1 MPVPSFARFLA
12 ALCFAFGATTALHAE
27 SSFKFNLFEFE
38 GAYVQRIFNFDEEY
52 ASKYG
57 ITVPIPFSISV
68 PIRSDVKMIADGK
81 PDDGGFAKFTFA
93 VEDDGNLVFLEN
105 IKLVSA
111 TIPIPADVDDPE
123 AVRMQI
129 AAKLLREQAFP
140 SAVKGFQN
148 PEILALEKYEFDNSR
163 GVQLIGLYV
172 DPSIGSMLLRM
183 TINLNPK
190 HPVSYLTVANT
201 NLSLVPVS
209 NGDTLRQT
217 ITARVANGLTYK

>member
-93 VEDDGNLVFLEN
+93 VEDHGNLVFL
-105 IKLVSA
+105 
-111 TIPIPADVDDPE
+111 
-123 AVRMQI
+123 
-129 AAKLLREQAFP
+129 
-140 SAVKGFQN
+140 
-148 PEILALEKYEFDNSR
+148 
-163 GVQLIGLYV
+163 
-172 DPSIGSMLLRM
+172 
-183 TINLNPK
+183 
-190 HPVSYLTVANT
+190 
-201 NLSLVPVS
+201 
-209 NGDTLRQT
+209 
-217 ITARVANGLTYK
+217 